1 MAKRHSVA
9 VDMIFLIAQIGSAD
23 QESEDQSFLQMSEGR
38 CVGHKLTMSVAAS
51 SVLNAPP
58 ALAVEG

>member
-1 MAKRHSVA
+1 
-9 VDMIFLIAQIGSAD
+9 MIFLIAQIGSAD